1 VNAGASLP
9 AHAAFET
16 YSVLTRLPEPHRAS
30 AVRVHEFVDVAFG
43 SAWIALAGE
52 DQAKLLRELV
62 ERGIRGG
69 AAYDALIGATARS
82 AGALLYTCDLRA
94 RATYD
99 LLGVEVGFIG

>member
-1 VNAGASLP
+1 
-9 AHAAFET
+9 
-16 YSVLTRLPEPHRAS
+16 
-30 AVRVHEFVDVAFG
+30 
-43 SAWIALAGE
+43 
-52 DQAKLLRELV
+52 V

-99 LLGVEVGFIG
+99 LLGVEVEFIG